1 MIADDLR
8 FIARAHGALAWAS
21 VVATAA
27 AAWLISRRTP
37 GARSLP
43 LKAASLASGALA
55 IAAAVGLV
63 LHEPYQR
70 GIRQR
75 VFTQS
80 PRIGWLFERKEHFA
94 FGAVAL
100 ALSALAALCA
110 LELRDRRRALQP
122 DQITSYLRAAAVRAY
137 ATSAVLAAIAAVISS
152 VVARFYPF

>member
-1 MIADDLR
+1 MTVEALR
-8 FIARAHGALAWAS
+8 LLTKAHGALAWAS

-27 AAWLISRRTP
+27 AAWLTSSRRSS
-37 GARSLP
+37 GRDLP
-43 LKAASLASGALA
+43 LKAASLASGTLA
-55 IAAAVGLV
+55 IATALGLA

-70 GIRQR
+70 GLRQR

-110 LELRDRRRALQP
+110 LELRASRSDAATLH
-122 DQITSYLRAAAVRAY
+122 LRAAAVRAY
-137 ATSAVLAAIAAVISS
+137 AASAVLAAIAAAISS
-152 VVARFYPF
+152 IVARSYPF